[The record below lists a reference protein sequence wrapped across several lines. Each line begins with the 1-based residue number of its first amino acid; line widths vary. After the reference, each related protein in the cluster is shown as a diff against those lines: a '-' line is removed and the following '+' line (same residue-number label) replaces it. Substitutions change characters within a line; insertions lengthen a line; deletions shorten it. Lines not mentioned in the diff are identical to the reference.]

1 MSNSS
6 LRPVLDLEVPNL
18 AAPAW
23 REVVRRALARAS
35 EITDQR
41 LNFPQ
46 INADWQRLHRFE
58 YDHFYSAWVGVA
70 FRFRACAL
78 HYHDFIEVFRRTSG
92 TAQNLDLYQEDDAL
106 FGFFVKGLSALE
118 SFYYG
123 LYALGALIMTPTQAP
138 SVPPPDQFLW
148 LDPGESKKLKRI
160 VPEGVRDTFKT
171 TFPELPLTE
180 YLEHLID
187 DPHYQ
192 AWRDMRN
199 ILAHRA
205 ATAGQ

>member
-138 SVPPPDQFLW
+138 SVPPPYQFLW